1 MRLGG
6 VACGDA
12 ELRHRTDRGQGL
24 AAKPQGADPQQ
35 VLVVEFRG
43 GMAIHRQ
50 RQIA

>member
-1 MRLGG
+1 MRFAP
-6 VACGDA
+6 VARGDS
-12 ELRHRTDRGQGL
+12 ELRHRADRGQGL